1 MATEILMPRQGN
13 SVESCVIL
21 EWRKNEGDQVST
33 GDIVCEV
40 ETDKATFEIEAPA
53 DGVLVKRFFEE
64 GDDVPVLTVIA
75 AVGTAGEDVS
85 SMAPAGAASAAPA
98 PAAAPVAEAT
108 SAAAP
113 APTAA
118 PVQAAAPDGKVFAS
132 PRAKKAA
139 ADKGVSLA
147 GLTGSGPGGRI
158 IEKDVLTAQPSV
170 SVSPAAKAG
179 IAAGL
184 TAPARGTGIGG
195 RILSSDLGTAA
206 AAAVSTVD
214 IPAGENREIPL
225 KGVRKVIAE
234 RMHASLQTTAQLTMN
249 AVADARELQ
258 AYRKQC
264 KAAPETMGMGGVTLN
279 DMVIYAVSRVLP
291 AYSFMNAEMFPD
303 KIVEYG
309 DVHIGFAVDT
319 DKGLMVP
326 VIRNASRLSL
336 KAISAEAKRL
346 GKACVE
352 GNITPDELSG
362 GTFTI
367 SNLGAM
373 GVGHF
378 TPVLN
383 APQVGILGVG
393 GIDLKAVQGAE
404 GVDFVP
410 HIALSLTIDHRAVDG
425 APGAKFLKAVAAE
438 IANFRLAL
446 AD

>member
-40 ETDKATFEIEAPA
+40 ETDKATFEIESPA
-53 DGVLVKRFFEE
+53 DGVLVKRFFGE

-85 SMAPAGAASAAPA
+85 SMAPAGAGTAPSAVPSAAAVPAPVAAA
-98 PAAAPVAEAT
+98 PAAA
-108 SAAAP
+108 
-113 APTAA
+113 AA

-139 ADKGVSLA
+139 VDKGVSLT
-147 GLTGSGPGGRI
+147 GLVGTGPGGRI
-158 IEKDVLTAQPSV
+158 VEQDVLSAKPGV
-170 SVSPAAKAG
+170 SISPAAKAG

-184 TAPARGTGIGG
+184 TAPARGSGIGG
-195 RILSSDLGTAA
+195 RILSSDLGSGA
-206 AAAVSTVD
+206 AAAVAVPS
-214 IPAGENREIPL
+214 AENREIPV

-234 RMHASLQTTAQLTMN
+234 RMHASLQSTAQLTMN
-249 AVADARELQ
+249 ATADARELQ
-258 AYRKQC
+258 SYRKQC
-264 KAAPETMGMGGVTLN
+264 KASPEAMGMGGVTLN
-279 DMVIYAVSRVLP
+279 DMVIFAVSRVLP
-291 AYSFMNAEMFPD
+291 SYSFMNAEMYPD

-309 DVHIGFAVDT
+309 AVHLGFAVDT
-319 DKGLMVP
+319 EKGLMVP
-326 VIRNASRLSL
+326 VIRNADRLSL

-393 GIDLKAVQGAE
+393 GIDLKAVQGADGIE
-404 GVDFVP
+404 FVP

-438 IANFRLAL
+438 IANFRLSL